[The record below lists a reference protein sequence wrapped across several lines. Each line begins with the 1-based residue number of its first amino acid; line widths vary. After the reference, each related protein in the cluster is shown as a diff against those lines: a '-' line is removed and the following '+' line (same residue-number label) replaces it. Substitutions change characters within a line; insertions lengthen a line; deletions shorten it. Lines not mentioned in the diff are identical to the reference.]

1 MGLPMEVCW
10 RGVVPMARVLRTYIP
25 HRYPVVGREP
35 NDSVDVIRHH
45 DQFVDRGRP
54 AIAAYGQQGQFYG
67 PPGPLI
73 VEDDRALMGADGDEI
88 RSRAAVIE
96 RWRADG
102 TPVVS
107 SGIEPHSSGGLAD
120 RAANREGGDVTRGW
134 RQAGVCVAEI
144 GSASERG
151 EACLC
156 IHSGAADKPLRG
168 GACSLSARILEVFHY
183 LARLTKGRR
192 LRKTVRPRTSKRP

>member
-67 PPGPLI
+67 PPGPRI
-73 VEDDRALMGADGDEI
+73 IEYKRALMGADGDEI
-88 RSRAAVIE
+88 RPRAAVIKRGE
-96 RWRADG
+96 ADG
-102 TPVVS
+102 TPVMN
-107 SGIEPHSSGGLAD
+107 SGIESHNSTRLED
-120 RAANREGGDVTRGW
+120 RAANHQEGDDTG
-134 RQAGVCVAEI
+134 
-144 GSASERG
+144 
-151 EACLC
+151 
-156 IHSGAADKPLRG
+156 
-168 GACSLSARILEVFHY
+168 
-183 LARLTKGRR
+183 GRR
-192 LRKTVRPRTSKRP
+192 GRSLFGRNGVARADGLSRAGPNQ